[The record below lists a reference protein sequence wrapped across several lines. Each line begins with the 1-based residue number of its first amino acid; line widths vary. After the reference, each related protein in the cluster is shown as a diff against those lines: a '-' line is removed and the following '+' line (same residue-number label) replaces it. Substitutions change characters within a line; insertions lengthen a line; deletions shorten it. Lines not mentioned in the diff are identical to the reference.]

1 MFIVQAHSFKQQAR
15 LAITLA
21 WIAGYTNV
29 MTILA
34 CGHVTSHVSGTTSD
48 LGRAVAERNW
58 ATTGFL
64 LFLLLTFAAGAAAS
78 GFVCEL
84 GRRRGWESIYVVP
97 MALEASLLTG
107 FALVWEFGSVTSSDR
122 GGAGA
127 SPTVGALFLLTGIAS
142 IAMRHFLA
150 TSTRSSGIAS
160 IAMGLQNATITR
172 ISSGVVRTTHVTGV
186 LTDLGLEFAQFLYML
201 RDHARQI
208 RASGAG
214 SRAEFSRAVRAVPAH
229 ITSKRLLLL
238 ASILGSFALGAGLGT
253 VAFEEARR
261 WAMFPPVLFLL
272 WIVYQD
278 ITRPIAE
285 IEPSDLVGGENGI
298 DLDDRLVVYHL
309 RRDSGRTRKA
319 LRAKVHRMPNLSAW
333 VDRVPAHVR
342 VLILDLGDAAA
353 IDHNSALELRNV
365 LARLKSE
372 GRALVLA
379 GLSPEQYQQLRK
391 AATGDLLSPLN
402 ACSDLELAIARGLN
416 LLEGA
421 PK

>member
-58 ATTGFL
+58 PTTGFL

-122 GGAGA
+122 GGTGA
-127 SPTVGALFLLTGIAS
+127 SPTVGALFLLT
-142 IAMRHFLA
+142 
-150 TSTRSSGIAS
+150 GIAS

>member
-142 IAMRHFLA
+142 IAM
-150 TSTRSSGIAS
+150 
-160 IAMGLQNATITR
+160 GLQNATITR

-186 LTDLGLEFAQFLYML
+186 LTDLGLEFAQFLFML

-285 IEPSDLVGGENGI
+285 IEPPDLVGGQDGI

>member
-127 SPTVGALFLLTGIAS
+127 SPTVGALFLLT
-142 IAMRHFLA
+142 
-150 TSTRSSGIAS
+150 GIAS

-416 LLEGA
+416 LLDGP

>member
-1 MFIVQAHSFKQQAR
+1 VFIVQAHSFKQQAR

-127 SPTVGALFLLTGIAS
+127 SPTVGALFLLT
-142 IAMRHFLA
+142 
-150 TSTRSSGIAS
+150 GIAS

>member
-142 IAMRHFLA
+142 IAM
-150 TSTRSSGIAS
+150 
-160 IAMGLQNATITR
+160 GLQNATITR

-186 LTDLGLEFAQFLYML
+186 LTDLGLEFAQFLYLL

>member
-1 MFIVQAHSFKQQAR
+1 VFIVQAHSFKQQAR

-64 LFLLLTFAAGAAAS
+64 LFLLLTFVAGAAAS

-127 SPTVGALFLLTGIAS
+127 SPTVGAIFLLT
-142 IAMRHFLA
+142 
-150 TSTRSSGIAS
+150 GIAS

-186 LTDLGLEFAQFLYML
+186 LTDLGMEFAQFLYML

-319 LRAKVHRMPNLSAW
+319 LRAKVHRMPNLSTW

-379 GLSPEQYQQLRK
+379 GLSPDQYQQLRK

>member
-127 SPTVGALFLLTGIAS
+127 SPTVGALFLLT
-142 IAMRHFLA
+142 
-150 TSTRSSGIAS
+150 GIAS

-416 LLEGA
+416 LLEGP

>member
-58 ATTGFL
+58 TTTGFL

-127 SPTVGALFLLTGIAS
+127 SPTVGAIFLLT
-142 IAMRHFLA
+142 
-150 TSTRSSGIAS
+150 GIAS

-365 LARLKSE
+365 LARLKFE

>member
-142 IAMRHFLA
+142 IAM
-150 TSTRSSGIAS
+150 
-160 IAMGLQNATITR
+160 GLQNATITR

-285 IEPSDLVGGENGI
+285 IEPSDLVGGEDGI

-416 LLEGA
+416 LLEGP

>member
-142 IAMRHFLA
+142 IAM
-150 TSTRSSGIAS
+150 
-160 IAMGLQNATITR
+160 GLQNATITR

-285 IEPSDLVGGENGI
+285 IEPSDLVGGEDGI

>member
-1 MFIVQAHSFKQQAR
+1 VFIVQAHSFKQQAR

-127 SPTVGALFLLTGIAS
+127 SPTVGAIFLLT
-142 IAMRHFLA
+142 
-150 TSTRSSGIAS
+150 GIAS

>member
-127 SPTVGALFLLTGIAS
+127 SPTVGAIFLLT
-142 IAMRHFLA
+142 
-150 TSTRSSGIAS
+150 GIAS